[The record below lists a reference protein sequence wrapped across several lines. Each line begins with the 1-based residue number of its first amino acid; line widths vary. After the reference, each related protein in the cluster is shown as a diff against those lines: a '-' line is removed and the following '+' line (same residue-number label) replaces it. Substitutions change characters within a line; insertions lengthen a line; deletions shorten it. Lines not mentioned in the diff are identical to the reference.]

1 MENPRATHHHGFS
14 ERTLTI
20 WAPLTCARG
29 SCGCGSPAFRVHGLD
44 GAEKG
49 PVCPANLVCAS
60 GSSWDFPALAFAL
73 PGSGLGSALLWA
85 RSRGGPGWLG
95 VCRWRWLHE
104 AGHDV
109 EFRIQGPSPVGE
121 GLEVLARV
129 LCGFSSC
136 RRFSFWPPT
145 LPGTPLPACQPA
157 RLPLRSLPAVQ
168 PLHSLAAPRRSEF
181 LKVSSWE
188 N

>member
-1 MENPRATHHHGFS
+1 MA
-14 ERTLTI
+14 
-20 WAPLTCARG
+20 CARG
-29 SCGCGSPAFRVHGLD
+29 SCGCGGPAFRIHGLD
-44 GAEKG
+44 GAKKG

-85 RSRGGPGWLG
+85 RSRRGPGWLG

-121 GLEVLARV
+121 GFEVLIRV

-136 RRFSFWPPT
+136 RRFGFWPPT
-145 LPGTPLPACQPA
+145 LIGTPLPNSRPSFVFANGT
-157 RLPLRSLPAVQ
+157 LVSLKYW
-168 PLHSLAAPRRSEF
+168 S
-181 LKVSSWE
+181 VSSTSGGLELFSVPQRE
-188 N
+188 NPE